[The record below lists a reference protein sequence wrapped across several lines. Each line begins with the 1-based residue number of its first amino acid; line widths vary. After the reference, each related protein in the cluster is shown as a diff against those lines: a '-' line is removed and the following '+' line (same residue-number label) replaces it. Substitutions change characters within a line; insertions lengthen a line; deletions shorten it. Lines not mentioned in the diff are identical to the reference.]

1 MKGII
6 PYLWC
11 NDNAEEMVK
20 FYTDLFPDS
29 RTGQKV
35 PYTEASSQASGQ
47 PLGSTMSWQFWLLG
61 QEFVAL
67 NGGDHFKFTPSVSFS
82 VDCHSEEFVQ
92 RLWDSL
98 SAGGAVLM
106 PLQKYPFSEL
116 YGWVQDKFGL
126 SWQLNLNG
134 RKPKV
139 IPSLLF
145 VGDLSGKAKE
155 ASELYV
161 EIF

>member
-6 PYLWC
+6 PYPWC